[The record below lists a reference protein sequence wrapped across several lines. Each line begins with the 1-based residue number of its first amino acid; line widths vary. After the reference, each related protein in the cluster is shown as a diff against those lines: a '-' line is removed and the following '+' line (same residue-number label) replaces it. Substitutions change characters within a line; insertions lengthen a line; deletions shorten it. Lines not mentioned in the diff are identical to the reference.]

1 MSWLELLERNLIVLA
16 RLNHFALGYF
26 FGEFRYRREQHWL
39 VRTFEV
45 FELFP
50 VEKGNEIRDGIDL
63 ECLSGIT
70 SLLGIDGSKDQVLI
84 VICFGSGFECGL
96 DSHARWAGL
105 GPEVDDEARAVFY
118 QFLEVCVVGDLADLA
133 NSWLLSR
140 RRSLTAHAAHASKSL
155 HQILHHCRIHIT
167 HHLLKVG
174 WDSAWWHTWWQ
185 STAPTSTTGTAHTAH
200 RRHSSSTSSATHWR
214 HTAST
219 SHTTHRRHAPGSSPS
234 GTSLPSKNTRWR
246 LTSQLGSTSLLIE
259 QCIALHLETI
269 LGLLHHW
276 CNHLTQWRL

>member
-16 RLNHFALGYF
+16 RLNDFALGYF

-70 SLLGIDGSKDQVLI
+70 GLLGIDGSKDQVLI

-118 QFLEVCVVGDLADLA
+118 
-133 NSWLLSR
+133 
-140 RRSLTAHAAHASKSL
+140 
-155 HQILHHCRIHIT
+155 
-167 HHLLKVG
+167 
-174 WDSAWWHTWWQ
+174 
-185 STAPTSTTGTAHTAH
+185 
-200 RRHSSSTSSATHWR
+200 
-214 HTAST
+214 
-219 SHTTHRRHAPGSSPS
+219 
-234 GTSLPSKNTRWR
+234 
-246 LTSQLGSTSLLIE
+246 
-259 QCIALHLETI
+259 
-269 LGLLHHW
+269 
-276 CNHLTQWRL
+276 

>member
-1 MSWLELLERNLIVLA
+1 LEPFSEVFDFSNLVFDSVRVYKLLYNFFHFFNIALSIKRLRSQMSWLELLERNLIVLA

-39 VRTFEV
+39 VRAFEV

-50 VEKGNEIRDGIDL
+50 VEKGNEIGDGIDL

-118 QFLEVCVVGDLADLA
+118 
-133 NSWLLSR
+133 
-140 RRSLTAHAAHASKSL
+140 
-155 HQILHHCRIHIT
+155 
-167 HHLLKVG
+167 
-174 WDSAWWHTWWQ
+174 
-185 STAPTSTTGTAHTAH
+185 
-200 RRHSSSTSSATHWR
+200 
-214 HTAST
+214 
-219 SHTTHRRHAPGSSPS
+219 
-234 GTSLPSKNTRWR
+234 
-246 LTSQLGSTSLLIE
+246 
-259 QCIALHLETI
+259 
-269 LGLLHHW
+269 
-276 CNHLTQWRL
+276 